1 MEAINILLIG
11 VGTGAIFAIVSI
23 LIINTSNS
31 EQYPVGGFLPA
42 LWMVADFGESSKLVA
57 AGLLMMGGITGFY
70 LMLAFRKLRFETL
83 RNKFQIQP
91 EVKKVTEETTA
102 EGEVPA
108 EGATEGVEDAA
119 TTEESKDKTAKPSD
133 DKTKDKSAKPTD
145 DKVKVASGDKGKSI
159 NKEKETK
166 KK

>member
-11 VGTGAIFAIVSI
+11 SGTGVIFAIISI

-31 EQYPVGGFLPA
+31 ERYPIGGFLPA
-42 LWMVADFGESSKLVA
+42 LWVVADLGESSKLVA

-91 EVKKVTEETTA
+91 EEKQVKQVTEENIA
-102 EGEVPA
+102 EGQGTITV
-108 EGATEGVEDAA
+108 
-119 TTEESKDKTAKPSD
+119 
-133 DKTKDKSAKPTD
+133 
-145 DKVKVASGDKGKSI
+145 KGKSLAEFL
-159 NKEKETK
+159 K
-166 KK
+166 

>member
-11 VGTGAIFAIVSI
+11 ASTGLIFAIISI

-31 EQYPVGGFLPA
+31 ERYPIGGFLPA
-42 LWMVADFGESSKLVA
+42 LWVVADLGESSKLVA

-91 EVKKVTEETTA
+91 EEKKIKHVTEENI
-102 EGEVPA
+102 
-108 EGATEGVEDAA
+108 TEGQGTITV
-119 TTEESKDKTAKPSD
+119 
-133 DKTKDKSAKPTD
+133 
-145 DKVKVASGDKGKSI
+145 KGKSLAEFL
-159 NKEKETK
+159 K
-166 KK
+166 

>member
-11 VGTGAIFAIVSI
+11 AITGVIFAIISI

-31 EQYPVGGFLPA
+31 ERYPIGGFLPA
-42 LWMVADFGESSKLVA
+42 LWVVADLGESSKLVA

-91 EVKKVTEETTA
+91 EEKQVKQVTEENIA
-102 EGEVPA
+102 EGQGTITV
-108 EGATEGVEDAA
+108 
-119 TTEESKDKTAKPSD
+119 
-133 DKTKDKSAKPTD
+133 
-145 DKVKVASGDKGKSI
+145 KGKSLAEFL
-159 NKEKETK
+159 K
-166 KK
+166 

>member
-11 VGTGAIFAIVSI
+11 ASTGVIFAIISI

-31 EQYPVGGFLPA
+31 ERYPVGGFLPA
-42 LWMVADFGESSKLVA
+42 LWIVADLGESSKLVA

-91 EVKKVTEETTA
+91 EEKQVKQVTEENIA
-102 EGEVPA
+102 EGQGTITV
-108 EGATEGVEDAA
+108 
-119 TTEESKDKTAKPSD
+119 
-133 DKTKDKSAKPTD
+133 
-145 DKVKVASGDKGKSI
+145 KGKSLAEFL
-159 NKEKETK
+159 K
-166 KK
+166 